1 MMFALKYRMVATEVR
16 EGMAPTDFTD
26 DDRLFE
32 LWSEVGLS
40 TRKYLGSVDEGQETS
55 DKAAFT

>member
-1 MMFALKYRMVATEVR
+1 MVATEVR